1 MQIKTEKT
9 EQQWRAELTPAQYRV
24 MREKG
29 TEAAFTG
36 VYVNEKSPG
45 IYHCAACG
53 VHLFDSGTKYD
64 SGSGWP
70 SFWDVISSGNVE
82 TIEDRSLG
90 MTRTEVRC
98 AQCEAHLGH
107 VFPDGPQPTGLRY
120 CVNSASLQLEKRLE
134 EAEQADLQNT
144 AE

>member
-9 EQQWRAELTPAQYRV
+9 EQQWREELTPAQYRV

-29 TEAAFTG
+29 TEPAFTG
-36 VYVNEKSPG
+36 AYVNEKSPG

-53 VHLFDSGTKYD
+53 VHLFDSDAKYD

-107 VFPDGPQPTGLRY
+107 VYPDGPQPTGLRY
-120 CVNSASLQLEKRLE
+120 CVNSAALKLKKRLE